1 MQFDLDIECFG
12 KVKFENYVIEGAT
25 ALWCAAGA
33 GHLSI
38 VKLLVKLGA
47 SVNNPTKTNSTPL
60 RAACFEGCLDI
71 VKFLIEDGKA
81 DYNIAN
87 KFDNTCLMI
96 AAFKGHAEVV
106 RYLLESGVNPNIGAK
121 CGATALH
128 FSSETGAMDIVKIL
142 IETGKAN
149 PLLINKYGLTPLM
162 SAAEHCQ
169 ENVFKYLYDHCEH
182 LLSDQQKVDAY
193 ELIGGSYANDKDHY
207 NLQRCHHFLTKA
219 MILRATSGIDKSVI
233 SNPAY
238 DNHMECATVGE
249 LIARANLPHKLHMEG
264 LAIRERILGM
274 DNPELPHPI
283 IYRGAVFADAT
294 DFDRCVGLWL
304 HALKLKQNLDN
315 VCVVKDV
322 LRFAQVFSQMIHLG
336 VNIKFND
343 FLVVLQ
349 ATVSE
354 LESNELKLKLPPQD
368 LLDDIEALK
377 EDLNTNMLTFLYLIV
392 IFGKLKSEKEE
403 NLEAMKCIHK
413 VVKDIQPKSR
423 TTGHTLIHMVADS
436 ETFTGEFHTQDIVRF
451 PCAKSTKLL
460 IEAGID
466 VQIRDFQGNHQ
477 SKS

>member
-1 MQFDLDIECFG
+1 MDIECFG

-47 SVNNPTKTNSTPL
+47 KVNNPTKTNSTPL

-71 VKFLIEDGKA
+71 VKYLIEDGKA

-87 KFDNTCLMI
+87 KFNNTCLMI

-149 PLLINKYGLTPLM
+149 ALLTNKYGLTPLM

-169 ENVFKYLYDHCEH
+169 EKVFKYLYDHCEH
-182 LLSDQQKVDAY
+182 LLSDEQKVDAY

-207 NLQRCHHFLTKA
+207 NLQKCHEYLTKA
-219 MILRATSGIDKSVI
+219 MILRATSGIEKSVI

-249 LIARANLPHKLHMEG
+249 LIARANLAHKLHMEG
-264 LAIRERILGM
+264 LAIRERILGIN
-274 DNPELPHPI
+274 NPELPHPI

-294 DFDRCVGLWL
+294 DFDQCVALWL

-349 ATVSE
+349 ATVTE
-354 LESNELKLKLPPQD
+354 LERNEKKLKLPPQD
-368 LLDDIEALK
+368 LLDDVEQLK

-392 IFGKLKSEKEE
+392 IFGKLKSDKEE

-466 VQIRDFQGNHQ
+466 VQIRDFQGKYNKEKL
-477 SKS
+477 S

>member
-1 MQFDLDIECFG
+1 MIE
-12 KVKFENYVIEGAT
+12 V
-25 ALWCAAGA
+25 
-33 GHLSI
+33 
-38 VKLLVKLGA
+38 
-47 SVNNPTKTNSTPL
+47 
-60 RAACFEGCLDI
+60 
-71 VKFLIEDGKA
+71 GKA

-96 AAFKGHAEVV
+96 AAFKGHDKVV
-106 RYLLESGVNPNIGAK
+106 KYLLESGVDPNIGAK

-128 FSSETGAMDIVKIL
+128 FSSETGAIGIVKIL

-149 PLLINKYGLTPLM
+149 ALLTNKYGLTPLM

-169 ENVFKYLYDHCEH
+169 ESVFKYLYEHCED
-182 LLSDQQKVDAY
+182 LLSGMSYLLVYAMLRCKNTNISLFSDQEKIDAY
-193 ELIGGSYANDKDHY
+193 ELIGGSFANDKDHY
-207 NLQRCHHFLTKA
+207 NLERCHHYLTKA
-219 MILRATSGIDKSVI
+219 MICRATAKMDKSV
-233 SNPAY
+233 SVNMAY
-238 DNHMECATVGE
+238 DNHMECANVGE
-249 LIARANLPHKLHMEG
+249 LVARANLPHKLHMEG
-264 LAIRERILGM
+264 LAIRERILGIN
-274 DNPELPHPI
+274 NPELPHPI

-294 DFDRCVGLWL
+294 DFDKCVALWL

-336 VNIKFND
+336 VTIKFSD

-349 ATVSE
+349 ATVTE
-354 LESNELKLKLPPQD
+354 LESNEWKLKHPEN
-368 LLDDIEALK
+368 LLDDVEALK

-392 IFGKLKSEKEE
+392 IFGKLKCDKEE
-403 NLEAMKCIHK
+403 TLEAMKCIHK

-423 TTGHTLIHMVADS
+423 TTGHTLMHMVVDS

-466 VQIRDFQGNHQ
+466 VQIRDFQGTVAKLLIRVFTRF
-477 SKS
+477 SSCYFRKYTLALDCWLPKSRR